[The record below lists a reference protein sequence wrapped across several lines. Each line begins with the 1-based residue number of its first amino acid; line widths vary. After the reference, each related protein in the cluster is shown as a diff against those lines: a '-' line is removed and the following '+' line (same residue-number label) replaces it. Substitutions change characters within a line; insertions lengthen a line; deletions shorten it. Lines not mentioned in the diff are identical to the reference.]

1 MRKILKKGLILC
13 MALAITLTG
22 MSAFAFAA
30 TEGPDTTG
38 GSARFEVTGYT
49 ITKFNKVPTN
59 TSRTYTITKGDTVDI
74 LVTIKSNSTVDES
87 DTLDASRLVDSFSG
101 GTIDKIASIG
111 GQKAKQLKY

>member
-1 MRKILKKGLILC
+1 

-111 GQKAKQLKY
+111 GQKKQNN

>member
-38 GSARFEVTGYT
+38 GSARFTGYT

-74 LVTIKSNSTVDES
+74 LVTLKAI
-87 DTLDASRLVDSFSG
+87 RL
-101 GTIDKIASIG
+101 
-111 GQKAKQLKY
+111 